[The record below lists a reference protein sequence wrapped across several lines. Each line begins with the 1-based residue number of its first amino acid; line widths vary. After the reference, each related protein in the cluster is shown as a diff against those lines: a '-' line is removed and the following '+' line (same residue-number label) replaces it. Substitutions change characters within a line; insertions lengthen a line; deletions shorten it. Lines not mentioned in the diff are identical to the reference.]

1 VGSDL
6 RRTVIIENVAP
17 TVDGGR
23 YAVKREVGDVVDVE
37 ADIFKEGHDVIVAVL
52 KYRRAR
58 EAAWREAPMSFVDND
73 RWRGRFTLDAVD
85 RWQFTIEAMADP
97 FRSWLVDLAKRVEA
111 GQDVAR
117 ELLEGAG
124 LVRAAA
130 DRASGNDAMAL
141 RDYASRLA
149 SGDRQDAQRHERAQA
164 QASHHRARVLSG
176 RPAGR
181 IPSRMHLSNTSARR
195 GPWLERRRWKRRPG
209 SPLHWPRP
217 PRDVNAWNLPAPPK
231 AALRS
236 RRHRLWAAPLGPPT
250 TKHGCFA

>member
-1 VGSDL
+1 MGSDL

-141 RDYASRLA
+141 RDYAGRLA
-149 SGDRQDAQRHERAQA
+149 RGDRPADAVATAREERLGALMRRHLDRSDATSAEREFDVVADPERARYA
-164 QASHHRARVLSG
+164 AWYEFFPRSG
-176 RPAGR
+176 VPGR
-181 IPSRMHLSNTSARR
+181 HATFKDRKS
-195 GPWLERRRWKRRPG
+195 
-209 SPLHWPRP
+209 
-217 PRDVNAWNLPAPPK
+217 VV
-231 AALRS
+231 
-236 RRHRLWAAPLGPPT
+236 
-250 TKHGCFA
+250 